1 MKSDKVMANSYDDK
15 LNLLSSIIFVL
26 GEGKNPVFSTFS
38 GHNLTCFKFSKKS
51 TSDSSKSEVLFYFV
65 RKMISMTLFFY
76 QSLLYSSSLTGSHNS
91 VLAFIFSRK
100 NLFHVSNQAVVF
112 AILFYLIQVLV
123 GSLQCV
129 FGRISRACHYCSKT
143 D

>member
-1 MKSDKVMANSYDDK
+1 M
-15 LNLLSSIIFVL
+15 I
-26 GEGKNPVFSTFS
+26 
-38 GHNLTCFKFSKKS
+38 SKKS

-65 RKMISMTLFFY
+65 RRMIFLTLFFY

-91 VLAFIFSRK
+91 VLAFIFSRMS
-100 NLFHVSNQAVVF
+100 LFHICYQAVVF

-129 FGRISRACHYCSKT
+129 FSRIARACHYCSKA